1 MGFPGPGLGGIIAR
15 SSVPGPFAL
24 ARGQRGPKREHGATV
39 FSKPGPSRGCPRNCM
54 QPVFAPFATG
64 LPGRRREAEVP
75 PPGGTPGCEPGDLP
89 PKPVASANIGRGVPM
104 PWSVPGGQRCGRRDA
119 DSSSVFERRPDP
131 GAPART
137 TSVALS
143 QPAAY
148 RPGAGRRHLPHQARR
163 RPPGRRP
170 GTRRGGR
177 GAGLRQRRDRDDQP
191 FQPAIARRPSRRG
204 RAACPPPA
212 GRRPRSPAWVPG
224 RRRRRAQ
231 PDAQPGR
238 RARSAPVAGR
248 APAGRSAVA
257 AAPGGQPLPRAVGQ
271 VRHPAGRRRRPGDAR
286 TSP

>member
-24 ARGQRGPKREHGATV
+24 ARGQRGPKREHGAAV

-119 DSSSVFERRPDP
+119 DSSSVFERRPDSRRP
-131 GAPART
+131 CPYHVRRPVPASLRI
-137 TSVALS
+137 VQALDGGIC
-143 QPAAY
+143 
-148 RPGAGRRHLPHQARR
+148 RIKLDAGRLDAAQARAR
-163 RPPGRRP
+163 R
-170 GTRRGGR
+170 
-177 GAGLRQRRDRDDQP
+177 AAARDCASGVIEATNRSNS
-191 FQPAIARRPSRRG
+191 AIARRPSRRG

-212 GRRPRSPAWVPG
+212 GRRPRSPASGPWP
-224 RRRRRAQ
+224 
-231 PDAQPGR
+231 
-238 RARSAPVAGR
+238 APTTCA
-248 APAGRSAVA
+248 
-257 AAPGGQPLPRAVGQ
+257 
-271 VRHPAGRRRRPGDAR
+271 
-286 TSP
+286 T

>member
-24 ARGQRGPKREHGATV
+24 AQGQRGPKREHGATV
-39 FSKPGPSRGCPRNCM
+39 FSKPGPSRGCPATVM

-75 PPGGTPGCEPGDLP
+75 PGWNAGLRARRPAAETSRECQHRAGCTDA
-89 PKPVASANIGRGVPM
+89 VVC
-104 PWSVPGGQRCGRRDA
+104 PWGQRCGRRDA

-177 GAGLRQRRDRDDQP
+177 GADCASGVIETTNRSNLQLRGV
-191 FQPAIARRPSRRG
+191 RRG
-204 RAACPPPA
+204 EEERLVRRLLDAGLGPGMGPWPA
-212 GRRPRSPAWVPG
+212 PTTCA
-224 RRRRRAQ
+224 
-231 PDAQPGR
+231 
-238 RARSAPVAGR
+238 
-248 APAGRSAVA
+248 
-257 AAPGGQPLPRAVGQ
+257 
-271 VRHPAGRRRRPGDAR
+271 
-286 TSP
+286 T